1 MDVVAL
7 EPSILSR
14 STFFTASKHPL
25 FAVLHHHARLS
36 ARFPSTTL
44 SFNSRAIPN
53 CSLRTFIKLQENDVF
68 SGRIRP
74 NPVVAEGGE
83 ANCGVNLGFLE
94 VLVRKGLVLA
104 AIVCGVL
111 VFGCRRVVAAEG
123 VVNAVG
129 GYKGLEQSVLV
140 LRGYWPKVLQVLGV
154 FKEQGL
160 VLAALLGLSAFFS
173 MAETSITTLWPW
185 KVRELAEKESE
196 NGVFKMLRSDVTR
209 FLTTILIGTTVVN
222 IGATALVTDA
232 ATAIF
237 GEAGV
242 TAATGLMTISA
253 KVHQAYACI
262 VSSYYEG
269 GCQMVVILLLT
280 EITPKSIAVHNAT
293 EVARFV
299 VRPVAWLSLILY
311 PVGRVVTYLSM
322 GILKLLGL
330 KGRSE
335 PYVTEDE
342 LKLML
347 RGAELSGAIEEEE
360 QDMIENVL
368 EIKDTYVREV
378 MTPLVD
384 VVAIDASATLVDFHN
399 FWVTHQYS
407 RVPVFE
413 QRVDNIVGIAY
424 AMDLLDYVQQGELL
438 ESSAVGDMA
447 HKPAY
452 FVPDSMS
459 VWNLLREFRI
469 RKVHMAVVLNEYGG
483 TIGIVTLEDV
493 VEEIVGEIFDENDSK
508 EEIQKKTGYIVMR
521 AEGIYDVDANTS
533 IDQLSEDLNIKMP
546 EDHQYETVSGFICE
560 AFGYIP
566 RTGEMIKV
574 VLEKDNREEHDE
586 YTEAESDHQELK
598 EKNQTFKLEV
608 LMSASDKI
616 PNMNVSPRVV
626 LMILAGNARKVSAV
640 RFEQVNY
647 DDATSDTKE
656 VTRWFSKIMKRKW
669 SSEASSDRT
678 DHDKDSFQKR
688 AEDDLP
694 DDHVIAEH
702 EDNHEHPIIP

>member
-1 MDVVAL
+1 MEAVAAL
-7 EPSILSR
+7 EPYLLNRSAFRVLRSR
-14 STFFTASKHPL
+14 RFGISAGI
-25 FAVLHHHARLS
+25 S
-36 ARFPSTTL
+36 ARSLCCAAKSAGRGGYSVPYGSRIF
-44 SFNSRAIPN
+44 FNSELHPSRLGLSPLSVSRGCACRN
-53 CSLRTFIKLQENDVF
+53 VED
-68 SGRIRP
+68 
-74 NPVVAEGGE
+74 
-83 ANCGVNLGFLE
+83 GVTSVNVGLVE
-94 VLVRKGLVLA
+94 VLLKRGLILVAL
-104 AIVCGVL
+104 VCGVF
-111 VFGCRRVVAAEG
+111 VFGCRRVLAIEEVVSARYGALDQTLVA
-123 VVNAVG
+123 
-129 GYKGLEQSVLV
+129 
-140 LRGYWPKVLQVLGV
+140 LRNFWPKVLPVLRV

-160 VLAALLGLSAFFS
+160 VLALLLGLSAFFS

-222 IGATALVTDA
+222 IGATALVTEA
-232 ATAIF
+232 ATAAF

-242 TAATGLMTISA
+242 SAATGVMTVA
-253 KVHQAYACI
+253 V
-262 VSSYYEG
+262 
-269 GCQMVVILLLT
+269 LLLT

-293 EVARFV
+293 EVARVV

-322 GILKLLGL
+322 GMLKLLGL

-368 EIKDTYVREV
+368 EIKDTHVREV

-384 VVAIDASATLVDFHN
+384 VVAIDASATLVDFQN
-399 FWVTHQYS
+399 LWVTHQYS

-413 QRVDNIVGIAY
+413 QRIDNIVGIAY
-424 AMDLLDYVQQGELL
+424 AMDLLDYVQKGELL
-438 ESSAVGDMA
+438 ESSMVGDIA

-508 EEIQKKTGYIVMR
+508 EEIQKKTGYIVLR
-521 AEGIYDVDANTS
+521 AEGIFDVDANTS
-533 IDQLSEDLNIKMP
+533 IDQLSDELEIKMP
-546 EDHQYETVSGFICE
+546 EDHQYETVSGFVCE

-566 RTGEMIKV
+566 RTGESIKV
-574 VLEKDNREEHDE
+574 ILEKSNQEEHND
-586 YTEAESDHQELK
+586 YSGKESDQGDK
-598 EKNQTFKLEV
+598 NEKNQIYKLE
-608 LMSASDKI
+608 
-616 PNMNVSPRVV
+616 
-626 LMILAGNARKVSAV
+626 ILAGNARKVSAV
-640 RFEQVNY
+640 RFERINH
-647 DDATSDTKE
+647 DDAELETKGVRHWAPKIIAKWNKQDESNNE
-656 VTRWFSKIMKRKW
+656 VSFHGKTDNGNCLSNNFVK
-669 SSEASSDRT
+669 SEHKNS
-678 DHDKDSFQKR
+678 HDLHNV
-688 AEDDLP
+688 E
-694 DDHVIAEH
+694 
-702 EDNHEHPIIP
+702 

>member
-1 MDVVAL
+1 MDVVAVEAL
-7 EPSILSR
+7 VWNNSSYKTIPKPS
-14 STFFTASKHPL
+14 L
-25 FAVLHHHARLS
+25 FRLS
-36 ARFPSTTL
+36 TRRRPKILHCNAGGTRFRDRIILRNFIDSRFSRNSSYSVVRDDRGLRSVWVKNSSVESHSTVDFDFL
-44 SFNSRAIPN
+44 DILVKRGIILAAA
-53 CSLRTFIKLQENDVF
+53 C
-68 SGRIRP
+68 
-74 NPVVAEGGE
+74 
-83 ANCGVNLGFLE
+83 CGVF
-94 VLVRKGLVLA
+94 VL
-104 AIVCGVL
+104 
-111 VFGCRRVVAAEG
+111 GCRGAVAAEG
-123 VVNAVG
+123 VLNG
-129 GYKGLEQSVLV
+129 GNYVGLEQIKLSLTNS
-140 LRGYWPKVLQVLGV
+140 LPKVLMVLKV
-154 FKEQGL
+154 LKEQGL
-160 VLAALLGLSAFFS
+160 ILAALFGLSAFFS

-196 NGVFKMLRSDVTR
+196 DGVFKMLRNDVTR

-222 IGATALVTDA
+222 IGATALVTEA

-242 TAATGLMTISA
+242 SAATGVMTVA
-253 KVHQAYACI
+253 V
-262 VSSYYEG
+262 
-269 GCQMVVILLLT
+269 LLLT

-299 VRPVAWLSLILY
+299 VRPIAWLSLVLY

-322 GILKLLGL
+322 GMLKLLGL

-384 VVAIDASATLVDFHN
+384 VVAIDSSATLVDFHTL
-399 FWVTHQYS
+399 WVTHQYS

-424 AMDLLDYVQQGELL
+424 AMDLLDYVQKGDLL
-438 ESSAVGDMA
+438 ESSTVGDMA

-483 TIGIVTLEDV
+483 TVGIVTLEDV

-508 EEIQKKTGYIVMR
+508 EEIEKKTGYIVMR

-546 EDHQYETVSGFICE
+546 EGHQYETVSGFVCE

-566 RTGEMIKV
+566 KTGESIKI
-574 VLEKDNREEHDE
+574 VLEKEEDLDE
-586 YTEAESDHQELK
+586 YTEDDGDRQHQK
-598 EKNQTFKLEV
+598 EKEKTQIFQIE
-608 LMSASDKI
+608 
-616 PNMNVSPRVV
+616 
-626 LMILAGNARKVSAV
+626 ILAGNARKVGAV
-640 RFEQVNY
+640 RFERVTQEEEE
-647 DDATSDTKE
+647 ATKDVK
-656 VTRWFSKIMKRKW
+656 KIVPIIIERKW
-669 SSEASSDRT
+669 GGDG
-678 DHDKDSFQKR
+678 
-688 AEDDLP
+688 EDEDE
-694 DDHVIAEH
+694 DETSRHENDEKHVIPQH
-702 EDNHEHPIIP
+702 DFKQGD

>member
-1 MDVVAL
+1 MDVVAID
-7 EPSILSR
+7 PSISSYQTTPKL
-14 STFFTASKHPL
+14 KLPL
-25 FAVLHHHARLS
+25 FRLPSRTPPRLLHCTPLRFSHKIVLTNFHDS
-36 ARFPSTTL
+36 RFNSVVQKDRGLRSVWVKSSSSLENPSTL
-44 SFNSRAIPN
+44 DSNFVEI
-53 CSLRTFIKLQENDVF
+53 
-68 SGRIRP
+68 
-74 NPVVAEGGE
+74 
-83 ANCGVNLGFLE
+83 
-94 VLVRKGLVLA
+94 LVKKGLILGAVCCVLG
-104 AIVCGVL
+104 CRGVL
-111 VFGCRRVVAAEG
+111 AAEG
-123 VVNAVG
+123 VLNG
-129 GYKGLEQSVLV
+129 GNFVGLEQQVKGSMVN
-140 LRGYWPKVLQVLGV
+140 YMPKVLMVLKV
-154 FKEQGL
+154 LKEQGL
-160 VLAALLGLSAFFS
+160 ILAALFGLSAFFS

-196 NGVFKMLRSDVTR
+196 NGVFKMLRNDVTR

-222 IGATALVTDA
+222 IGATALVTEA

-242 TAATGLMTISA
+242 SAATGVMTVA
-253 KVHQAYACI
+253 V
-262 VSSYYEG
+262 
-269 GCQMVVILLLT
+269 LLLT

-293 EVARFV
+293 EVARVV
-299 VRPVAWLSLILY
+299 VRPIAWLSLVLY

-322 GILKLLGL
+322 GMLKLLGL

-384 VVAIDASATLVDFHN
+384 VVASDSSATLIDFHTL
-399 FWVTHQYS
+399 WVTHQYS

-424 AMDLLDYVQQGELL
+424 AMDLLDYVQKGDLL
-438 ESSAVGDMA
+438 ESTTVGDMA

-483 TIGIVTLEDV
+483 TVGIVTLEDV

-508 EEIQKKTGYIVMR
+508 EEIDKKTGYIVMR

-546 EDHQYETVSGFICE
+546 EGHQYETVSGFVCE

-566 RTGEMIKV
+566 KTGESIKV
-574 VLEKDNREEHDE
+574 VLEKEEVDDE
-586 YTEAESDHQELK
+586 YIEDDGDRQHQK
-598 EKNQTFKLEV
+598 EKEKSQVFQIE
-608 LMSASDKI
+608 
-616 PNMNVSPRVV
+616 
-626 LMILAGNARKVSAV
+626 ILAGNARKVGAV
-640 RFEQVNY
+640 RFER
-647 DDATSDTKE
+647 
-656 VTRWFSKIMKRKW
+656 VTNEEETEEKKVVVPVITKRKW
-669 SSEASSDRT
+669 GG
-678 DHDKDSFQKR
+678 
-688 AEDDLP
+688 DD
-694 DDHVIAEH
+694 DDEKVNYFCFEF
-702 EDNHEHPIIP
+702 

>member
-1 MDVVAL
+1 MDGAAAAAGAASEMPIL
-7 EPSILSR
+7 HRSIFTKKSYPSYLVMRNPSLKLSLR
-14 STFFTASKHPL
+14 FSPRRLSCTTCSTPPYNSPITFFSSSKRPPFRL
-25 FAVLHHHARLS
+25 ISVKSSSLNDCTDNSMRALSSEEVLTGRGL
-36 ARFPSTTL
+36 
-44 SFNSRAIPN
+44 AIAAAAIGIV
-53 CSLRTFIKLQENDVF
+53 FIF
-68 SGRIRP
+68 SGQK
-74 NPVVAEGGE
+74 A
-83 ANCGVNLGFLE
+83 
-94 VLVRKGLVLA
+94 LA
-104 AIVCGVL
+104 V
-111 VFGCRRVVAAEG
+111 EG
-123 VVNAVG
+123 VAGVG
-129 GYKGLEQSVLV
+129 YGISERSLLA
-140 LRGYWPKVLQVLGV
+140 LRSSLPKVLQVLTV
-154 FKEQGL
+154 LREQGL
-160 VLAALLGLSAFFS
+160 ILGALLGLSAFFS

-196 NGVFKMLRSDVTR
+196 NGVFKLLRNDVTR

-222 IGATALVTDA
+222 IGATALVTKA

-242 TAATGLMTISA
+242 SAATGVMT
-253 KVHQAYACI
+253 
-262 VSSYYEG
+262 YEYG
-269 GCQMVVILLLT
+269 RENAVAVLLLT

-299 VRPVAWLSLILY
+299 VRPVAWLSLVLY

-322 GILKLLGL
+322 GMLKLLGL

-368 EIKDTYVREV
+368 EIKDTHVREV

-399 FWVTHQYS
+399 SWVDHQYS

-413 QRVDNIVGIAY
+413 ERIDNIVGIAY
-424 AMDLLDYVQQGELL
+424 GMDLLDYVQKGELL
-438 ESSAVGDMA
+438 ESSVVGDMV

-483 TIGIVTLEDV
+483 TVGIVTLEDV

-508 EEIQKKTGYIVMR
+508 EEIQKKTGYVVMR

-533 IDQLSEDLNIKMP
+533 IDQLSEDLNIKMH
-546 EDHQYETVSGFICE
+546 EVVQCRHCRGHQYETVSGFVCE
-560 AFGYIP
+560 TFGYIP
-566 RTGEMIKV
+566 RTGETVKV
-574 VLEKDNREEHDE
+574 ILERANREDHGD
-586 YTEAESDHQELK
+586 YNGAESDLQDSNI
-598 EKNQTFKLEV
+598 EKSQIFKLE
-608 LMSASDKI
+608 
-616 PNMNVSPRVV
+616 
-626 LMILAGNARKVSAV
+626 ILAGNARKVSAV
-640 RFEQVNY
+640 RFERIDN
-647 DDATSDTKE
+647 DEASPGAKE
-656 VTRWFSKIMKRKW
+656 VTRLVTKIRKRN
-669 SSEASSDRT
+669 SSSSDELART
-678 DHDKDSFQKR
+678 DGDDISFQETANVYIMSVQDGNTDQASKQ
-688 AEDDLP
+688 
-694 DDHVIAEH
+694 
-702 EDNHEHPIIP
+702 